1 MNEWIVQRIVGVFIC
16 VEERA
21 RAELFFP
28 SFERYYTIECT
39 CVLRGVSTF
48 SVLFAQWGFGH
59 RGSNISSS
67 GSIGNYRL
75 FSNVSCNTAVDRLS
89 TTASQIY
96 RVASKWIGFF
106 KVTSLPHVYRV
117 DISVTVRINQERS
130 TGISSNLNRWRLLT
144 RVGFIDEGY
153 LGM

>member
-1 MNEWIVQRIVGVFIC
+1 MNCTANCRRIYLRW
-16 VEERA
+16 RA
-21 RAELFFP
+21 CARGTIFSQF
-28 SFERYYTIECT
+28 RKIYYTIECT

-48 SVLFAQWGFGH
+48 SVLFVQWGFGH